1 MYIVMSNT
9 GKWVFIEP
17 PKGHDPSWQTPDHMR
32 YAVMFQASI
41 EKGIPPARAEQ
52 IAEAAV
58 NCRLYPGL
66 VYCPN
71 LEQDLQ

>member
-1 MYIVMSNT
+1 MSIILSNT
-9 GKWVFIEP
+9 CQWVTIQP
-17 PKGHDPSWQTPDHMR
+17 PKGHDPSWQAPDLMR

-41 EKGIPPARAEQ
+41 EKGIPPVRAEQ

-58 NCRLYPGL
+58 NSRLYPGL
-66 VYCPN
+66 VYCLN